1 MLKLCPYEV
10 ARPLAIIFNKCQEE
24 GSFPSLWK
32 LANVQPVHKKNAK
45 DDKTNYRPISL
56 LSICSKI
63 YEKIVFDSIYTFLT
77 ENNLLTS
84 HQSGFRPGDSTINQL
99 LAITTEIYTSF
110 ETLNETRAVF
120 LDMSKAFDK
129 VWHSGLLFKLK
140 QNGIGGSL
148 LKMLEVYLSERK
160 QRVVLNGQESSW
172 KPLSSGVPQ
181 GSVLGPLLFL
191 IYINDLTQNI
201 SSTMKLFADD
211 SSLFIKVND
220 IQEAH
225 LSL

>member
-1 MLKLCPYEV
+1 
-10 ARPLAIIFNKCQEE
+10 
-24 GSFPSLWK
+24 
-32 LANVQPVHKKNAK
+32 
-45 DDKTNYRPISL
+45 
-56 LSICSKI
+56 
-63 YEKIVFDSIYTFLT
+63 
-77 ENNLLTS
+77 
-84 HQSGFRPGDSTINQL
+84 
-99 LAITTEIYTSF
+99 
-110 ETLNETRAVF
+110 
-120 LDMSKAFDK
+120 MSKAFDK

-220 IQEAH
+220 IKQAH
-225 LSL
+225 LSLATDLKTIENWASTWKMKFNPDITKQAVEIVFSSKYKKPTHPPLNFGGIPVAQVQNTMHLGLTVDEKIVF